1 MIYTTDINNVFVN
14 RKTMVY
20 YTLIIFLAPLLEDD
34 KIMHNNNLVGL

>member
-20 YTLIIFLAPLLEDD
+20 YTFIIFLARYWRMTRSCIIITL
-34 KIMHNNNLVGL
+34 